1 MKTRIFVISPDSG
14 INSEELIFKILGHGF
29 NGTVKETCFGAMV
42 EGEEKEVEKIVDFI
56 RREYYHEVFT
66 KDRGYPIGDKRIC
79 RAERGGGARSGL
91 YQIEYEAGFLP
102 FISQALRDFEI
113 FKVKNPKKIIVHPI
127 NSLILADL
135 VERAGHYPVTMMEK
149 IGNLVRNPE
158 IDSPPRNITTE
169 DVVRGL
175 KYASVEM
182 PSGIRGRLGVWDSL
196 IEQAEAALIA
206 NYDYAFGCAGC
217 THNDILIYLI
227 KARKIPYLRLNL
239 PRNYEE
245 GKEFVKK
252 IFEFLK
258 NVGD

>member
-14 INSEELIFKILGHGF
+14 INSEELVFKILGHGF
-29 NGTVKETCFGAMV
+29 DGTVKETCFGAMI
-42 EGEEKEVEKIVDFI
+42 EGDEKEVGKIVDFI
-56 RREYYHEVFT
+56 RKEYYYEVFS

-91 YQIEYEAGFLP
+91 YQIEYETRFLP
-102 FISQALRDFEI
+102 FISQALREFGI
-113 FKVKNPKKIIVHPI
+113 FKVRNPKKILVHPI

-135 VERAGHYPVTMMEK
+135 VERVGHYPVTMMEE
-149 IGNLVRNPE
+149 IGNLVRNPK

-169 DVVRGL
+169 DVIRGL

-206 NYDYAFGCAGC
+206 NYEYAFGCAGC

-227 KARKIPYLRLNL
+227 KAREIPYIRLNL
-239 PRNYEE
+239 PQNYEE
-245 GKEFVKK
+245 GKEFVRK
-252 IFEFLK
+252 IFEFMK
-258 NVGD
+258 KIGD